1 MSETAPRSA
10 PLRGNLTQGPLT
22 RTLLVFALPQLVGNV
37 LQSLNGSINAI
48 WVGQLLGDQALAATA
63 NSNILMFLLFALVFG
78 FGMAATVRIG
88 QAWGANDVVSARRVL
103 GAALGLTGAISL
115 VMASLGILFADKVL
129 NLLATPGAA
138 HDEALAYLRVV
149 FIANPI
155 ATITTMIAMGLRGS
169 GDAATPLRFMILATV
184 LDIALNP
191 VLILGLGPAPALG
204 IAGSAWAT
212 VIATSIGF
220 VAMLAWIYAKDLPL
234 RLRGAEL
241 AWLRPRWEETRYLLA
256 RGLPMGA
263 QMLVISGAGV
273 VMIGLV
279 NREGL
284 VTAAAY
290 GALLQIWNYI
300 GMPAMAIGG
309 AVSAMVAQHIGAGR
323 EDRVDAISRAGSLA
337 NLAMAEGRAVQA
349 IHLLRQVCEG
359 SPNRASAWFNL
370 GFGNPLYTPES
381 HTPFAV
387 GYVPLFTPEARATIR
402 AHVPEADRIEACL
415 GSVAWA
421 AEAIVVDGGSTD
433 GTVELARAAGAL
445 RPIMLSQRMTAA
457 QNRLDQLWRVA
468 ASLNPDRILER
479 GYARIERQAGGTV
492 TRATDARAAGAL
504 RLRFADGAVNVQV
517 ERDAKPPYEEAKPAQ
532 SDLF

>member
-1 MSETAPRSA
+1 MSDKPAAAAR
-10 PLRGNLTQGPLT
+10 LRGNLTEGPLT

-37 LQSLNGSINAI
+37 LQSLNGSINAV
-48 WVGQLLGDQALAATA
+48 WVGQLLGDEALAATA

-88 QAWGANDVVSARRVL
+88 QAWGASDVVSARRVL
-103 GAALGLTGAISL
+103 GTALGLTGMISL
-115 VMASLGILFADKVL
+115 IMASLGILFADKVL
-129 NLLATPGAA
+129 DLLATPGAA
-138 HDEALAYLRVV
+138 HKEALAYLRVV

-184 LDIALNP
+184 LDVALNP

-212 VIATSIGF
+212 VIATAIGF
-220 VAMLAWIYAKDLPL
+220 VAMIIWIYAKDLPL

-241 AWLRPRWEETRYLLA
+241 AWLRPRWEETRYLLS

-263 QMLVISGAGV
+263 QMLIISGAGV
-273 VMIGLV
+273 IMIGLV

-323 EDRVDAISRAGSLA
+323 EDRVDAISRTGSLA
-337 NLAMAEGRAVQA
+337 NLAMTGLLIAALVPFDRPVLEMFLGAQSPSVATALHIQDLAIWTYLPFGVTIVLFGTLRSYGVIYAQLAVLLVA
-349 IHLLRQVCEG
+349 MYAVRLGAYHLLYPVL
-359 SPNRASAWFNL
+359 A
-370 GFGNPLYTPES
+370 
-381 HTPFAV
+381 
-387 GYVPLFTPEARATIR
+387 
-402 AHVPEADRIEACL
+402 ADAL
-415 GSVAWA
+415 WYSFLLSSVTSLLLTLLTYFLLPW
-421 AEAIVVDGGSTD
+421 
-433 GTVELARAAGAL
+433 RK
-445 RPIMLSQRMTAA
+445 RM
-457 QNRLDQLWRVA
+457 
-468 ASLNPDRILER
+468 LER
-479 GYARIERQAGGTV
+479 I
-492 TRATDARAAGAL
+492 AAMEG
-504 RLRFADGAVNVQV
+504 QS
-517 ERDAKPPYEEAKPAQ
+517 PA
-532 SDLF
+532 

>member
-1 MSETAPRSA
+1 MSETSSGTS
-10 PLRGNLTQGPLT
+10 PLRGSLTEGPLT

-48 WVGQLLGDQALAATA
+48 WVGQLLGDEALAATA

-88 QAWGANDVVSARRVL
+88 QAWGAKDVITARRIL
-103 GAALGLTGAISL
+103 GTALGLTGAISL
-115 VMASLGILFADKVL
+115 VMATLGILFADKVL
-129 NLLATPGAA
+129 DLLATPGAA
-138 HDEALAYLRVV
+138 HDQALAYLRVV

-155 ATITTMIAMGLRGS
+155 ATITTIIAMSLRGS

-184 LDIALNP
+184 LDVALNP

-220 VAMLAWIYAKDLPL
+220 VAMIGWIYAKDLPL

-241 AWLRPRWEETRYLLA
+241 AWLRPRWEEARYLLS

-263 QMLVISGAGV
+263 QMLIISGAGV
-273 VMIGLV
+273 IMIGLV

-284 VTAAAY
+284 ITAAAY

-323 EDRVDAISRAGSLA
+323 EDRVDAISRTGALA
-337 NLAMAEGRAVQA
+337 NLAMTGLMIAALVPFDRPVLELFLGASSPSVATALHIQDLAIWTYLPFGVTIVLFGTLRAYGVIYAQLA
-349 IHLLRQVCEG
+349 VLFIAMYAVRLGAYHLLY
-359 SPNRASAWFNL
+359 PML
-370 GFGNPLYTPES
+370 G
-381 HTPFAV
+381 
-387 GYVPLFTPEARATIR
+387 
-402 AHVPEADRIEACL
+402 ADAL
-415 GSVAWA
+415 WYSFLLSSVTSLVLTLLTYFKLHW
-421 AEAIVVDGGSTD
+421 
-433 GTVELARAAGAL
+433 R
-445 RPIMLSQRMTAA
+445 QRMLERILSA
-457 QNRLDQLWRVA
+457 REGVA
-468 ASLNPDRILER
+468 A
-479 GYARIERQAGGTV
+479 
-492 TRATDARAAGAL
+492 
-504 RLRFADGAVNVQV
+504 
-517 ERDAKPPYEEAKPAQ
+517 
-532 SDLF
+532 